1 MQYMHSENIARQ
13 IISEVLEGVK
23 DWRTL
28 AVKLGIAKCEQDI
41 FLPRLRDGKL
51 CPNNCKDNCVER

>member
-28 AVKLGIAKCEQDI
+28 AVQLGIAKCEQDI
-41 FLPRLRDGKL
+41 FSATF
-51 CPNNCKDNCVER
+51 ERWKAVPK